1 MCFQRREIMAN
12 RKSTKKYYFS
22 VEGETEEWYLLWL
35 RDLINSTEEAA
46 FKVAIDCKIEKD
58 PLKRAKGLV
67 TTTKTEIYHISDY
80 ESDEAVHVKQ
90 FTDTMDR
97 MKTAMGLGKQ
107 ITYKF
112 GYSNFTVDLWIVLHK
127 ADCFGS
133 LAHRKNYLSHINRAY
148 GEEFESM
155 DEYKHED
162 NFKRCLKKLSL
173 DDVIKAVER
182 SEKIMEHNVA
192 VGYVLQKYKGFSYYK
207 ENPSLAVW
215 EAIKK
220 ILKDCKLI

>member
-1 MCFQRREIMAN
+1 MAN

-97 MKTAMGLGKQ
+97 MKAAMGLGKQ
-107 ITYKF
+107 IIYKF
-112 GYSNFTVDLWIVLHK
+112 GYSNLTFDLWIVLHK

-133 LAHRKNYLSHINRAY
+133 LVHRKNYLSHINRAY

-182 SEKIMEHNVA
+182 SEKIMENNVA
-192 VGYVLQKYKGFSYYK
+192 AGYVMQKYKGFSYYK

-220 ILKDCKLI
+220 VLKHCKLI

>member
-1 MCFQRREIMAN
+1 MAN

-97 MKTAMGLGKQ
+97 MKAAMGLGKQ
-107 ITYKF
+107 IIYKF
-112 GYSNFTVDLWIVLHK
+112 GYSNFTFDLWIVLHK

-133 LAHRKNYLSHINRAY
+133 LVHRKNYLSHINRAY

-182 SEKIMEHNVA
+182 SEKIMENNVA
-192 VGYVLQKYKGFSYYK
+192 AGYVMQKYKGFSYYK

-220 ILKDCKLI
+220 VLKDCKLI

>member
-1 MCFQRREIMAN
+1 M
-12 RKSTKKYYFS
+12 
-22 VEGETEEWYLLWL
+22 LWL

-97 MKTAMGLGKQ
+97 MKAAMGLGKQ
-107 ITYKF
+107 IIYKF
-112 GYSNFTVDLWIVLHK
+112 GYSNLTFDLWIVLHK

-133 LAHRKNYLSHINRAY
+133 LVHRKNYLSHINRAY

-220 ILKDCKLI
+220 VLKDCKLI

>member
-1 MCFQRREIMAN
+1 MKN
-12 RKSTKKYYFS
+12 RKCSKKYYFS

-35 RDLINSTEEAA
+35 KNLINSTEAAA

-58 PLKRAKGLV
+58 PLKRAKGLL
-67 TTTKTEIYHISDY
+67 TTTKTEIYHFSDY
-80 ESDEAVHVKQ
+80 ESDKEEHVKQ

-97 MKTAMGLGKQ
+97 MKAAMGLGKH

-112 GYSNFTVDLWIVLHK
+112 GYSNFTFDLWIVLHK

-133 LAHRKNYLSHINRAY
+133 LTNRKNYLSHINRAY
-148 GEEFESM
+148 GEKFESM
-155 DEYKHED
+155 DDYKHED

-173 DDVIKAVER
+173 NDVINAIER
-182 SEKIMEHNVA
+182 SEKIMDNNLA
-192 VGYVLQKYKGFSYYK
+192 SGYVLQKYKGFSYYR
-207 ENPSLAVW
+207 ENPSLMVW
-215 EAIKK
+215 EVIKK

>member
-1 MCFQRREIMAN
+1 MAN
-12 RKSTKKYYFS
+12 RKNSKKYYFS

-58 PLKRAKGLV
+58 PLKRAKGLL
-67 TTTKTEIYHISDY
+67 TTTKTEIYHFSDY
-80 ESDEAVHVKQ
+80 ESDEEIHVKQ
-90 FTDTMDR
+90 FKDTMDR
-97 MKTAMGLGKQ
+97 MKAAMGLGKQ

-112 GYSNFTVDLWIVLHK
+112 GYSNFTFDLWIVLHK

-133 LAHRKNYLSHINRAY
+133 LTHRRNYLPHINRAY

-155 DEYKHED
+155 EEYKHED
-162 NFKRCLKKLSL
+162 NFKRCLKQLSL
-173 DDVIKAVER
+173 EDVIKAVER
-182 SEKIMEHNVA
+182 SEKIMGNNVA
-192 VGYVLQKYKGFSYYK
+192 SGYVLQRYKGFSYYK

-215 EAIKK
+215 KAIKK